1 MPYRVLIID
10 DEKVDAMLI
19 KRALQD
25 TDLNAESTHASLS
38 AEGLKI
44 LETEEFDCIITDFR
58 MPDMDGIT
66 LVKTIRNRG
75 ILTPIIFVT
84 SHGDEHVATEVM
96 RSGANDYMIK
106 DAINSDNLSLS
117 LRNVTRNYK
126 SEIERIE
133 MQEALHKSE
142 ARLREAQK
150 LAKMGNLE
158 INVSNQEVIW
168 SEEAYHIFGLDP
180 VKEKASY
187 KRFMKLIHP
196 DNVNMVVQKINEAI
210 THCQTFNV
218 DFKVRLDSGDI
229 KFINGRIS
237 PVVDNEGNVY
247 RLVGTLQDITD
258 RKVIEKQIVKAKEV
272 AEAAVYVRERFMANI
287 SHEIRTPMNGVLGLT
302 NILIEMET
310 EREKKDY
317 LKAIKSSAD
326 NLLVIINDL
335 LDFSKIESG
344 KMTFEKISFDIR
356 DLLQSMSAMLGI
368 RAKER
373 NIDFKVEFDSKVPDF
388 VLGDTV
394 RLNQIIV
401 NLVGNALKFTEKGN
415 VVIAI
420 KVAEE
425 LKDKYLLQFDIKDT
439 GIGIPKD
446 KLEFIFDSFTQANID
461 TERKFGGTGLGLA
474 ICKQLC
480 ELQGGRLWV
489 ESEEGKGSTF
499 SFILGFAKSDELKS
513 NTVIEKKAKVSS
525 YDADDWSGY
534 NILLV
539 EDNKVNQMLAEKV
552 LTSWGLNVD
561 IANNGLEA
569 IDSVKLKPYDLILM
583 DLQMPKMDGY
593 NATKALREEHNISQ
607 PIIAMT
613 ASAMKDDLDRCL
625 SLGMNAYVTKPFQ
638 PHDLKELIG
647 KWLNNN

>member
-1 MPYRVLIID
+1 M
-10 DEKVDAMLI
+10 
-19 KRALQD
+19 
-25 TDLNAESTHASLS
+25 
-38 AEGLKI
+38 
-44 LETEEFDCIITDFR
+44 
-58 MPDMDGIT
+58 
-66 LVKTIRNRG
+66 
-75 ILTPIIFVT
+75 
-84 SHGDEHVATEVM
+84 
-96 RSGANDYMIK
+96 
-106 DAINSDNLSLS
+106 
-117 LRNVTRNYK
+117 
-126 SEIERIE
+126 
-133 MQEALHKSE
+133 
-142 ARLREAQK
+142 
-150 LAKMGNLE
+150 
-158 INVSNQEVIW
+158 
-168 SEEAYHIFGLDP
+168 
-180 VKEKASY
+180 
-187 KRFMKLIHP
+187 
-196 DNVNMVVQKINEAI
+196 
-210 THCQTFNV
+210 
-218 DFKVRLDSGDI
+218 
-229 KFINGRIS
+229 
-237 PVVDNEGNVY
+237 
-247 RLVGTLQDITD
+247 
-258 RKVIEKQIVKAKEV
+258 
-272 AEAAVYVRERFMANI
+272 
-287 SHEIRTPMNGVLGLT
+287 
-302 NILIEMET
+302 
-310 EREKKDY
+310 
-317 LKAIKSSAD
+317 
-326 NLLVIINDL
+326 VIINDL

-356 DLLQSMSAMLGI
+356 DQLQSMSAMLSI

-373 NIDFKVEFDSKVPDF
+373 NIEFNVEFDSKVPDF

-593 NATKALREEHNISQ
+593 NATKALREEYNISQ

>member
-25 TDLNAESTHASLS
+25 TDMHAESTHASLS

-310 EREKKDY
+310 EREKKG
-317 LKAIKSSAD
+317 LP
-326 NLLVIINDL
+326 
-335 LDFSKIESG
+335 ES
-344 KMTFEKISFDIR
+344 D
-356 DLLQSMSAMLGI
+356 
-368 RAKER
+368 
-373 NIDFKVEFDSKVPDF
+373 
-388 VLGDTV
+388 
-394 RLNQIIV
+394 
-401 NLVGNALKFTEKGN
+401 
-415 VVIAI
+415 
-420 KVAEE
+420 
-425 LKDKYLLQFDIKDT
+425 
-439 GIGIPKD
+439 
-446 KLEFIFDSFTQANID
+446 
-461 TERKFGGTGLGLA
+461 
-474 ICKQLC
+474 
-480 ELQGGRLWV
+480 
-489 ESEEGKGSTF
+489 
-499 SFILGFAKSDELKS
+499 
-513 NTVIEKKAKVSS
+513 
-525 YDADDWSGY
+525 
-534 NILLV
+534 
-539 EDNKVNQMLAEKV
+539 
-552 LTSWGLNVD
+552 
-561 IANNGLEA
+561 
-569 IDSVKLKPYDLILM
+569 
-583 DLQMPKMDGY
+583 
-593 NATKALREEHNISQ
+593 
-607 PIIAMT
+607 
-613 ASAMKDDLDRCL
+613 
-625 SLGMNAYVTKPFQ
+625 
-638 PHDLKELIG
+638 
-647 KWLNNN
+647 